1 MCAIAGCWSW
11 RLRDAAARESKL
23 VQAMTLS
30 LAHRGPDGFGHWED
44 AESGV
49 FLGHRRL
56 AIIDLSPA
64 GHQPMHSHSGRYV
77 VTFNGEIYNFRE
89 LRARLAAAGQ
99 EFKGGS
105 DTEVMLAAIE
115 QWGLDAAVDK
125 LNGMF
130 AIALW
135 DRESRKLSLVR
146 DRLGKKPIYFST
158 AGNRLLFASELRA
171 LLLDPEVQRDIDPG
185 SLAEFFRFGF
195 VPAPRSILAQVR
207 KVLPG
212 EILEVTRGLGGS
224 LVTTQRRYWT
234 PRELPGRV
242 ESFRG
247 EYDAALRELR
257 RLLSDAVRIRL
268 ESDVPLG
275 AFLSGGIDSSLV
287 VAMMREFAAGP
298 VRSFTIGFEEK
309 DFDESTHARA
319 VAKVLGTD
327 HTEVRL
333 KSTDVLDLV
342 PFIARV
348 FDEPFADVSQLP
360 TLLVSKVAR
369 EFVTVALSGD
379 GGDEWFGGYTRYL
392 RQDKAQAAM
401 RAVPGFLRRASAS
414 VLSSL
419 SQFAP
424 GGLRLGSADSLRR
437 QMNRGAQLLRATTAE
452 MLYECFL
459 SHWEDPAEMV
469 TGRPAYRP
477 LSEWAPA
484 GGSRPDSHLWMML
497 IDAGCYLPDDIL
509 VKVDRTSMSV
519 ALEARSPLLDHRV
532 ASFAVSLPDAFKFDA
547 RGGKRILRDLAAS
560 FVPRDILERPKQGFA
575 VPLGQWLRGPL
586 RDWAHERLAAPEL
599 ARSGLL
605 VDQEISR
612 RWQQHQQGE
621 WDWSATLWDVLM
633 FQSWYREFMHSP
645 TVTP

>member
-44 AESGV
+44 AETGV

-64 GHQPMHSHSGRYV
+64 GHQPMHSHSGRFV
-77 VTFNGEIYNFRE
+77 VSFNGEVFNFRE
-89 LRARLAAAGQ
+89 LRAQLTAAGHV
-99 EFKGGS
+99 FKGGS

-171 LLLDPEVQRDIDPG
+171 LLLDPELKRDIDPG
-185 SLAEFFRFGF
+185 ALAEFFRYGF
-195 VPAPRSILAQVR
+195 VPAPRSILAPVR

-212 EILEVTRGLGGS
+212 EILEVTRAADGTLT
-224 LVTTQRRYWT
+224 TTQRRYWA
-234 PRELPGRV
+234 PRELPASV
-242 ESFRG
+242 QSFRG
-247 EYDAALRELR
+247 DYDAALGELR
-257 RLLSDAVRIRL
+257 HLLSDAVRIRL

-287 VAMMREFAAGP
+287 VALMREFAAGP

-309 DFDESTHARA
+309 EFDESIHARA

-342 PFIARV
+342 PSIARV

-401 RAVPGFLRRASAS
+401 RSVPAFLRAASAG

-424 GGLRLGSADSLRR
+424 GGLRLGSGDSLRR
-437 QMNRGAQLLRATTAE
+437 QMNRGAQLLRASTPE

-459 SHWEDPAEMV
+459 SHWEDPAAMIA
-469 TGRPAYRP
+469 GRPAYRP

-484 GGSRPDSHLWMML
+484 GGSGRDSHLWMML

-586 RDWAHERLAAPEL
+586 RDWAHERLAVPEL

-605 VDQEISR
+605 VDHEISR